1 MKKCLTVVMIFFYC
15 SLFAQINIDSVLIAF
30 NNIQPDSID
39 VSKLV
44 QKQIESARL
53 KETTDRTIEV
63 EDTVGFSKN
72 ENIENATI
80 PISVSVIN
88 KPANNKVIELIN
100 SFSIG
105 VKIFFLFSALI
116 ILIVSL
122 RRMLIRFKKR
132 IKNGIKQRIA
142 MIREEKIVIKKD
154 RNKTRTRKSLRK
166 DKVIEK
172 LSEAGMNSKAKEL
185 SISKGEI
192 LLAARLKTFSYGK

>member
-1 MKKCLTVVMIFFYC
+1 MKYCLTVVMIFFYC

-53 KETTDRTIEV
+53 KEATDRTIEV

-72 ENIENATI
+72 ENIENAAI

-100 SFSIG
+100 SFSIE
-105 VKIFFLFSALI
+105 VKIFFLFSVLI

-122 RRMLIRFKKR
+122 RRMLIGFKKR
-132 IKNGIKQRIA
+132 IKNSIKQRIA
-142 MIREEKIVIKKD
+142 MIREEKIVLKKD
-154 RNKTRTRKSLRK
+154 RNKTRTRKSLKK